1 MKNKEWIS
9 YWKKNLADTLKSHI
23 DIDIQSHFE
32 VKDFDIKQE
41 YIDATHKIN
50 ELIDIEEIRINKK
63 AGIKIL
69 KNNIWVSIK
78 ETHVLIAPMVI
89 KEKEPGFTTS
99 NDSNPEIPFWYF
111 AKVDRRGNL
120 SIPTETFPIFQPE
133 LQKYLPDENIDFS
146 LEKLEGSNKGST
158 SNKIEFKDYA
168 HYIHYMENLYKETT
182 GQEIGNINNLYH
194 LINKSIILLPHQ
206 DILLLLELINFIEN
220 IKP

>member
-32 VKDFDIKQE
+32 VKDFDIKLE
-41 YIDATHKIN
+41 YIDATDKIN
-50 ELIDIEEIRINKK
+50 ELIDTEELRINKK
-63 AGIKIL
+63 AGIKVL

-89 KEKEPGFTTS
+89 KEKEPSFTPS

-133 LQKYLPDENIDFS
+133 LQKYLPDQSSDFP
-146 LEKLEGSNKGST
+146 LKKLKNRKASIC
-158 SNKIEFKDYA
+158 KIEFKDYA
-168 HYIHYMENLYKETT
+168 QYIHYLENLYKETT
-182 GQEIGNINNLYH
+182 GQEIGKINNRYH
-194 LINKSIILLPHQ
+194 LTNNSIILLPHQ